1 VTRVILLR
9 TGIVLASDGGYF
21 PKIAKP
27 IRYFAGAILGDGKNI
42 VPWIH
47 IADHVRAIKFLIDNS
62 AASGAF
68 NLTAPTT
75 NSNAD
80 IVFQVAHH
88 YRRPILFRIP
98 SIILHLLPGN
108 MANEVL
114 LANQPVYPER
124 LTQLGFSWNLPVL
137 ENAIAD
143 LLAK

>member
-1 VTRVILLR
+1 
-9 TGIVLASDGGYF
+9 
-21 PKIAKP
+21 
-27 IRYFAGAILGDGKNI
+27 
-42 VPWIH
+42 
-47 IADHVRAIKFLIDNS
+47 
-62 AASGAF
+62 
-68 NLTAPTT
+68 PTI

-80 IVFQVAHH
+80 IAFCVARY

-98 SIILHLLPGN
+98 SFILRLLPGN

-124 LTQLGFSWNLPVL
+124 LSRLGFSWNFPVL